1 MRLGLVRG
9 CGLASK
15 FRNLTLTGKVEYD
28 RFDPVRLALTGEV
41 TKNIAFD
48 RGRIDPIAV
57 NNRGSSPGEFKG
69 GDLAWNLANQLGPLR
84 RERRRR

>member
-1 MRLGLVRG
+1 MGLVRG
-9 CGLASK
+9 YGLASE
-15 FRNLTLTGKVEYD
+15 FRSLTLTGKLEYD